1 MSAKIMK
8 SRSIFFGVLLML
20 LFAGT
25 QSAFAQRTSEFN
37 VTVTANNQGIFVCT
51 TNVASF
57 DFGPVD
63 ADGTDYS
70 TADVNALGRNGANN
84 GGIYENAAGSVT
96 WTCRAAPASI
106 VGIDLIST
114 AADHTVGSMAD
125 DDLEIRIPATNGGVS
140 GGYRLFTS
148 GANLIT
154 GMNVGNG
161 ASGASNDLDLRLNVL
176 DTDPTGANTW
186 VVRMRATGNP

>member
-1 MSAKIMK
+1 MK
-8 SRSIFFGVLLML
+8 RGSSFLGVLLML
-20 LFAGT
+20 LLAGT
-25 QSAFAQRTSEFN
+25 QSAMAQRTSEFN

-84 GGIYENAAGSVT
+84 GGIYENASGSVT
-96 WTCRAAPASI
+96 WTCRAAP
-106 VGIDLIST
+106 VST
-114 AADHTVGSMAD
+114 VDIALTSVAADHTVGSMAD
-125 DDLEIRIPATNGGVS
+125 DDLEIGIPSSTGGGTSNG
-140 GGYRLFTS
+140 YQLFTS
-148 GANLIT
+148 GATLFSGT
-154 GMNVGNG
+154 SAGNG
-161 ASGASNDLDLRLNVL
+161 ASAATGNLDLRLNVL